1 MLFFV
6 FRRIHPH
13 VSLEC
18 LIEITV
24 VIEPHLL
31 CGLVDGHISGEIV
44 GCLGYAFFHNIIGER
59 IIRHLLKNPADV
71 IFTVTHFLGQYTQRQ
86 ILTQMVVDIVH
97 QFGYHGHMPGI
108 RIIKMDAVIAVAEQV
123 GGQLMDQRLFK
134 DILAMGRLLVPVL
147 FQNPQIFVKAFS
159 FHMENWIIP
168 AVLAEDIQKV

>member
-1 MLFFV
+1 
-6 FRRIHPH
+6 
-13 VSLEC
+13 
-18 LIEITV
+18 
-24 VIEPHLL
+24 
-31 CGLVDGHISGEIV
+31 
-44 GCLGYAFFHNIIGER
+44 
-59 IIRHLLKNPADV
+59 
-71 IFTVTHFLGQYTQRQ
+71 
-86 ILTQMVVDIVH
+86 MVVDIVH